1 MAGVIRKVKQGTRK
15 RIVHAVFGLGHEVLN
30 ALEEMYVGEDEADVK
45 SEAPKN
51 GDNESNV

>member
-30 ALEEMYVGEDEADVK
+30 ALEEMYVGDESEVK
-45 SEAPKN
+45 SEAPKD